1 MNVLTVIHNV
11 FKINKK
17 VITTTSVDVSE
28 EPLL

>member
-1 MNVLTVIHNV
+1 MNVLIGIPNV

-17 VITTTSVDVSE
+17 VITTTSVDLIV